1 MKPGTIQVLNIV
13 QHIEE
18 IAVEVK
24 ILIDLL
30 LKADLITLYFNYTAC
45 VIFQFDS
52 AIVLIFRPE

>member
-1 MKPGTIQVLNIV
+1 MKRGTIQVLNIV

-30 LKADLITLYFNYTAC
+30 LKADLISLYFNNSSY
-45 VIFQFDS
+45 I
-52 AIVLIFRPE
+52 